1 MSGSERHVGT
11 DHGRAGARRSQVD
24 HHHAGHDHAGHD
36 HAGRRLPAGP
46 AGLGFPA
53 GALRRVLAAIGF
65 AMGAFLLAWT
75 VERPDGA
82 VTAAAAGAA
91 AAAAQLTPNRLR
103 TATLTCETT
112 SPAQWRISVCGT
124 PITSTDTAPQRWIGA
139 LSLPVDRIA
148 EIVIE
153 AAADGAPGGP
163 RALRL
168 RLVGD
173 GPPIERVVWGEG
185 DLVETVRVQP

>member
-1 MSGSERHVGT
+1 MSGSERHLST
-11 DHGRAGARRSQVD
+11 DHGRAGARRSQD
-24 HHHAGHDHAGHD
+24 DHHHHAGHAGHAGHD

-65 AMGAFLLAWT
+65 AVGSLLLAWT
-75 VERPDGA
+75 VERPDALA
-82 VTAAAAGAA
+82 VPAAALPPASAS
-91 AAAAQLTPNRLR
+91 RR
-103 TATLTCETT
+103 SATLTCETT
-112 SPAQWRISVCGT
+112 SPTQWRISVGGT
-124 PITSTDTAPQRWIGA
+124 PNTSTDTAPQRWIGA

-153 AAADGAPGGP
+153 AAADGATAGP

-168 RLVGD
+168 RLVGV
-173 GPPIERVVWGEG
+173 GEPIERVVWGEG